1 MDLILSAAGLLLL
14 VAYLVAPAAEILTR
28 RRR

>member
-14 VAYLVAPAAEILTR
+14 ACYMIAPTLEVLTR